1 MKQEARIRT
10 LVARYDEGL
19 TSPDEEQELKRLL
32 SAEEELPRDLKSLT
46 LMLGGLEELGEEL
59 LPARLD
65 RPTASSRRT
74 WWQWAMA
81 AAAVVAI
88 ALIVDYQ
95 RTPYCYID
103 GIAIYDPEEALAS
116 TDCLAQLEQLDQSM
130 AFFDTLITN
139 D

>member
-1 MKQEARIRT
+1 
-10 LVARYDEGL
+10 
-19 TSPDEEQELKRLL
+19 
-32 SAEEELPRDLKSLT
+32 
-46 LMLGGLEELGEEL
+46 
-59 LPARLD
+59 
-65 RPTASSRRT
+65 
-74 WWQWAMA
+74 MA

-103 GIAIYDPEEALAS
+103 GQAIYDAEVALAS